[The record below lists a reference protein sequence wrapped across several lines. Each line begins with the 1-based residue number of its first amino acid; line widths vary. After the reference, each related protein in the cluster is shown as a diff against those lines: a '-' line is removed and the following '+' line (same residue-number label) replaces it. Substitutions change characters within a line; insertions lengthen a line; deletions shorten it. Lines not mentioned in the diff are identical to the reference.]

1 MWDQVVF
8 GKTEEIDAVGGV
20 SERFC
25 SVRGNQT
32 NRAIIAKIDQNAS
45 ENVQSPKNV
54 NNGTEKPAATA
65 APRVKEVA

>member
-32 NRAIIAKIDQNAS
+32 TRAIIAKIDQNAS

-54 NNGTEKPAATA
+54 NKGTEKPAATA